1 MDWIHIVTI
10 MEAISVNSSVCVP
23 NEFDE
28 TDDYVV
34 RDPAN
39 ASDFHI
45 SSPRVSHEGQL
56 CTNNYPDSRSSQIFE
71 TIQESLS
78 GRSSPSKFV

>member
-1 MDWIHIVTI
+1 MK
-10 MEAISVNSSVCVP
+10 AISVNSSVCIP

-28 TDDYVV
+28 TDDYVI

-39 ASDFHI
+39 ASDIHI
-45 SSPRVSHEGQL
+45 SSSRVSHEGQL
-56 CTNNYPDSRSSQIFE
+56 CANSYPDSRSSQIFE

-78 GRSSPSKFV
+78 GRSSPTKFV